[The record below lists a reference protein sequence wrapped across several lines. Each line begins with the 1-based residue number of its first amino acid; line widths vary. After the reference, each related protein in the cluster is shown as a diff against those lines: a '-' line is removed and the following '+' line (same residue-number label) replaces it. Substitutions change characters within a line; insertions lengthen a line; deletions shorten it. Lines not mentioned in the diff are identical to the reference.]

1 MKKQYKEDLNYYK
14 MKKQIKNNQLKSFI
28 HIESGII
35 PKDTCKF
42 VIDTIKNSLWSKHT
56 WGDDKDKN
64 NTYSYSTKELDVLPI
79 TKDLEDIFKTLKLDV
94 RIIGEDYKG
103 KDFTAKQICLDRSI
117 VLYYNERKHNF
128 SSTELKKRINNGKN

>member
-1 MKKQYKEDLNYYK
+1 MGDVDYSKLRLDVLEKMIYSRGIECK
-14 MKKQIKNNQLKSFI
+14 MKKD
-28 HIESGII
+28 EM
-35 PKDTCKF
+35 
-42 VIDTIKNSLWSKHT
+42 V
-56 WGDDKDKN
+56 
-64 NTYSYSTKELDVLPI
+64 
-79 TKDLEDIFKTLKLDV
+79 KTLKLDV

>member
-1 MKKQYKEDLNYYK
+1 MKIGITCSCFDLFHAGHVK
-14 MKKQIKNNQLKSFI
+14 MLEEAKIQCDYLIIALQTDPTIDRPEKNKPIQSVVERYIQLK
-28 HIESGII
+28 G
-35 PKDTCKF
+35 CKF
-42 VIDTIKNSLWSKHT
+42 VDEIIPYET
-56 WGDDKDKN
+56 
-64 NTYSYSTKELDVLPI
+64 E
-79 TKDLEDIFKTLKLDV
+79 KDLEDIFNTLKLDI